1 MISNCSFE
9 IGQKEKKAIVEAD
22 YCSFLPGNHIELGIA
37 IGNSKKIHLYSI
49 REVDNF
55 ATKLLFITYQKLK
68 SAFKFTGAFTIS
80 TAMVFEFS

>member
-9 IGQKEKKAIVEAD
+9 IGQNEKKAIVEAD
-22 YCSFLPGNHIELGIA
+22 YCGFLPGSHIELGIA

-49 REVDNF
+49 REVDNLATKPLF
-55 ATKLLFITYQKLK
+55 ATYLKLK

-80 TAMVFEFS
+80 ADM

>member
-9 IGQKEKKAIVEAD
+9 IGQKKKKAIVEAD
-22 YCSFLPGNHIELGIA
+22 YCSFLQGSHIELGIA

-55 ATKLLFITYQKLK
+55 ATKLLFITYKT
-68 SAFKFTGAFTIS
+68 FRFTGSFTIS
-80 TAMVFEFS
+80 ADM